1 MRFLFRSVPIVI
13 VTLLLVACGSSD
25 VTENPGAS
33 ERFRLGMMEYED
45 GDYLE
50 ALNHFEVI
58 RLQYPG
64 SSVADSAR
72 YYTGMCRYERGEY
85 LLASF
90 EFNKLIQGRRRSA
103 LAPDAY
109 YMFSQCYYE
118 MSPKVQLDQTS
129 TQRAIDALQSFV
141 EQYPNHPKAP
151 TVEKQV
157 LELVNKLA
165 QKEYETAILYEK
177 MEIRRAALIYFS
189 TIVDRY
195 YNTYVADDA
204 LAGKIRMLLALK
216 RYAEAASAIENFLER
231 YPDSDWR
238 DDVEDMDND
247 LAELRREQDATEQ
260 DATQ

>member
-1 MRFLFRSVPIVI
+1 MRLLFRTVPLFFAA
-13 VTLLLVACGSSD
+13 LLLVACGSSD

-33 ERFRLGMMEYED
+33 ERFRLGMKEYED
-45 GDYLE
+45 EDYLE

-58 RLQYPG
+58 RLQFPG
-64 SSVADSAR
+64 SSVSDSAR
-72 YYTGMCRYERGEY
+72 YFTGMCRFHREEY
-85 LLASF
+85 LLASY
-90 EFNKLIQGRRRSA
+90 EFNRLIQGSRRSA

-109 YMFSQCYYE
+109 YMFSQCYYQ
-118 MSPKVQLDQTS
+118 MSPKVQLDQTN

-165 QKEYETAILYEK
+165 DKEYETAVLYEK
-177 MEIRRAALIYFS
+177 MENRQAALIYFS

-204 LAGKIRMLLALK
+204 LAGKIRMLISLK
-216 RYAEAASAIENFLER
+216 RYDEAASAVDDFLER
-231 YPDSDWR
+231 YPESDWR
-238 DDVEDMDND
+238 DDVTDMQED
-247 LAELRREQDATEQ
+247 LAELRQEQT
-260 DATQ
+260 ATQ

>member
-1 MRFLFRSVPIVI
+1 MHFLLKTVPVFFAA
-13 VTLLLVACGSSD
+13 LLLAACGSSD

-45 GDYLE
+45 EDYLE

-72 YYTGMCRYERGEY
+72 YYTGMSRYHREEY
-85 LLASF
+85 LLASY
-90 EFNKLIQGRRRSA
+90 EFNKLIQGSRRGA

-118 MSPKVQLDQTS
+118 MSPKVQLDQTN

-151 TVEKQV
+151 TVERQV

-165 QKEYETAILYEK
+165 EKEYETAILYEK
-177 MEIRRAALIYFS
+177 MENRHAALIYFS

-195 YNTYVADDA
+195 YNTYLVDDA
-204 LAGKIRMLLALK
+204 LAGKIRMLIALK
-216 RYAEAASAIENFLER
+216 RYDEAASSVGDFLER

-238 DDVEDMDND
+238 DDVEDMQED
-247 LAELRREQDATEQ
+247 LAELQPAQ

>member
-1 MRFLFRSVPIVI
+1 MRLPLKTIPVFFAALLFVS
-13 VTLLLVACGSSD
+13 CGTSE
-25 VTENPGAS
+25 VTESPGAS
-33 ERFRLGMMEYED
+33 ERFRLGMMEYQDE
-45 GDYLE
+45 DYLE

-72 YYTGMCRYERGEY
+72 YYTGMCRYHREEY
-85 LLASF
+85 LLATY
-90 EFNKLIQGRRRSA
+90 EFNKLIQGRRSA

-118 MSPKVQLDQTS
+118 MSPKVPLDQTN

-151 TVEKQV
+151 TVERQV

-165 QKEYETAILYEK
+165 EKEYETAILYEK
-177 MEIRRAALIYFS
+177 MENRQAALIYFT

-195 YNTYVADDA
+195 YNTYLVDDA
-204 LAGKIRMLLALK
+204 LAGKIRMLIALK
-216 RYAEAASAIENFLER
+216 RYDEAVTAVDDFLKR

-238 DDVEDMDND
+238 DDVEDMRND
-247 LAELRREQDATEQ
+247 LANTREARA
-260 DATQ
+260 ATQ